1 MRTDALIDL
10 LARDA
15 GPAPTLVVARR
26 LSPAALFGLV
36 LSAMLAVSVFG
47 LVPEGVFATSAP
59 WTKMAYAGALALT
72 AAGLAAR
79 LSRPAV
85 PLGRLPHALAAVIL
99 MMGAAG
105 AVSVA
110 AAPEGHRL
118 PLVLGP
124 SWWSCPGSVLLL
136 ALPALAAAL
145 WALRGLAPTRPRAA
159 GFAAGLFAGSLGAF
173 GYALSCPEP
182 SVAFVA
188 VWYSLGIAATGLL
201 GAVLGSRVLRW

>member
-1 MRTDALIDL
+1 MKTHTLIDL

-15 GPAPTLVVARR
+15 GPAPNLVAARR
-26 LSPAALFGLV
+26 LSPAALFGLL
-36 LSAMLAVSVFG
+36 LSATLAVAVFG
-47 LVPEGVFATSAP
+47 LVPEGVFATPAP
-59 WTKMAYAGALALT
+59 WVKMAYAGALALT
-72 AAGLAAR
+72 AGGLAAR
-79 LSRPAV
+79 LSKPAA

-99 MMGAAG
+99 TMGVAG
-105 AVSVA
+105 AVSLA
-110 AAPEGHRL
+110 TAPEGHRL

-124 SWWSCPGSVLLL
+124 SWWSCSGSVLLL

-145 WALRGLAPTRPRAA
+145 WALRGLAPIRLRAA

-188 VWYSLGIAATGLL
+188 VWYSIGIAATGLL
-201 GAVLGSRVLRW
+201 GASLGSRVLRW